1 MVCDFNLNSQIAG
14 HKFAARLTGKAREH
28 VNNLL
33 EAEDTLYGDEC
44 SVSQSVGLR
53 DIRIEI
59 RVRLSLLH
67 SEGMNVMSVWC

>member
-14 HKFAARLTGKAREH
+14 HKFAARLTGNAREH

-44 SVSQSVGLR
+44 SVSQSDFETYGSRYVCDYLFYTQK
-53 DIRIEI
+53 
-59 RVRLSLLH
+59 V
-67 SEGMNVMSVWC
+67 